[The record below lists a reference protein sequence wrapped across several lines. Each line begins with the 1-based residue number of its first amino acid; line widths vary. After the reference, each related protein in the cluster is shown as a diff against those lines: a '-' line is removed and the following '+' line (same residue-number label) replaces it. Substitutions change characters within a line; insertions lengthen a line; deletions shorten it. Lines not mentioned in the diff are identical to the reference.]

1 MFSASMNQRKD
12 GNDDSAKIV
21 MEISNTTPTRGKKIR
36 HAWQTHKRQQQPSQM
51 TTDEALGLIISASL
65 SVHQY
70 KLLRKQAL
78 KLNHDIYPAYNKVLA
93 AKNDS
98 YPDEIS
104 ITEEICEV
112 KLQALLDHTAM
123 RLLVNISNELKTGN
137 YNLKC
142 KWGFDGSSGFS
153 EYKQTTLSGS
163 SDGSLFVT
171 SMLPICLANEVDDH
185 IIWQNPACSSAR
197 YCRPIRL
204 QYDRE
209 TSELSLNEERYIS
222 LQISQLTPYIHD
234 KGTVKF
240 SMNLTMIDGKVCNAV
255 TETSSMTCYIC
266 NSKISQMNKL
276 ERMKNVVVDR
286 SNYR

>member
-1 MFSASMNQRKD
+1 
-12 GNDDSAKIV
+12 
-21 MEISNTTPTRGKKIR
+21 
-36 HAWQTHKRQQQPSQM
+36 M

-112 KLQALLDHTAM
+112 KLQALLDHTVK
-123 RLLVNISNELKTGN
+123 RLLINISNELKTGN
-137 YNLKC
+137 YILKC

-153 EYKQTTLSGS
+153 EYKQTTLGGS
-163 SDGSLFVT
+163 SDSSLFVT
-171 SMLPICLANEVDDH
+171 SMVPICLANEVDNH
-185 IIWQNPACSSAR
+185 VIWQNPACSSTR

-204 QYDRE
+204 QYGKE
-209 TSELSLNEERYIS
+209 TTELSLNEEMYIS
-222 LQISQLTPYIHD
+222 QQISQLTPYIHD
-234 KGTVKF
+234 KGAVKF
-240 SMNLTMIDGKVCNAV
+240 SMNFTMIDGKVCNAV
-255 TETSSMTCYIC
+255 TETSSMIFC
-266 NSKISQMNKL
+266 NSFVTRFS
-276 ERMKNVVVDR
+276 
-286 SNYR
+286 